1 MRQILD
7 LELNTLREQE
17 ELQARPE
24 NLRREAK
31 EIEKAGFQDE
41 LAGLQEDMKNQN
53 CWKGSTNGASV
64 EQLWV

>member
-53 CWKGSTNGASV
+53 C
-64 EQLWV
+64 